1 MDKANIRTIKIYSKD
16 EKEFITEW
24 LEGLE
29 DIKVRIKILR
39 KLDRVKFKKCKDFKD
54 IGDGLCELKINYGN
68 GYCIYFTTLDNDI
81 ILLLYGGEASDQDS
95 IMNKASEFLAEHLK
109 RKGYSYY
116 REYDELLLERLMLEK
131 EAEQHLETA
140 LEEFIEDRD
149 KALFLRAL
157 REVAVVQGG
166 IAELAEKTKLN
177 RQCLHKALCP
187 TANPKLDIIGAIIK
201 GLGFKMKIEA
211 DT

>member
-1 MDKANIRTIKIYSKD
+1 MDKVSIRTIKIYGKD
-16 EKEFITEW
+16 EKEFITDW

-29 DIKVRIKILR
+29 DIKARIKILR
-39 KLDRVKFKKCKDFKD
+39 KLDRVKFKKCKDLKD
-54 IGDGLCELKINYGN
+54 LGNGLFELKINYGE
-68 GYCIYFTTLDNDI
+68 GYYIYYTNLENDT
-81 ILLLYGGEASDQDS
+81 ILLLYGGELSRKES
-95 IMNKASEFLAEHLK
+95 IIEQAKEYMAEHTK

-131 EAEQHLETA
+131 EAQQHLETA

-149 KALFLRAL
+149 KAIFLRAL
-157 REVAVVQGG
+157 REVAVVHGG
-166 IAELAEKTKLN
+166 IAELSEKTKLN
-177 RQCLHKALCP
+177 RQSLHKALCP

-201 GLGFKMKIEA
+201 GLGFKIRIEA